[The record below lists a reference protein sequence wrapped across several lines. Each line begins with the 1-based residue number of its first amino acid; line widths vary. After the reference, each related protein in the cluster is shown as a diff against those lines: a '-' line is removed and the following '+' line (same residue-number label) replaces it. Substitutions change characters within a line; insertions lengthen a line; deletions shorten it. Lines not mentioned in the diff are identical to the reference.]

1 MLDTAFQSAPMIDPS
16 AAPTRAQLAELIA
29 ARLTADLPRLR
40 DAFIHSGP
48 IRHVIVDNLL
58 PSEVAESVYRA
69 FPAFDSMVR
78 HVSLRESKSI
88 AVQMNRYAP
97 LAEESIYAFQDAE
110 VVRLVGQITGLL
122 GLQPDPHLYAGG
134 LSAMKA
140 RDYLNPHID
149 NSHDKDRRLWRV
161 LNLLYYVTPGWSP
174 DRGGSLELWP
184 DGPGTAPRV
193 IPSLFNRLV
202 IMETHQTSW
211 HSVNPIS
218 GDGIRSCVSNYYFSP
233 EPARADDEFHITFFR
248 GRPENRLQDLA
259 LLADGYA
266 RSGLRKLFRKGVREN
281 PHVYKR

>member
-1 MLDTAFQSAPMIDPS
+1 MNDLSPS
-16 AAPTRAQLAELIA
+16 TDRFQLAKLIA
-29 ARLTADLPRLR
+29 ARLKADQHQLR
-40 DAFIHSGP
+40 EAFANSGP
-48 IRHVIVDNLL
+48 IRHFVVDNLL
-58 PSEVAESVYRA
+58 PTTLAESVYRA

-97 LAEESIYAFQDAE
+97 LAEESIYAFQDSE
-110 VVRLVGQITGLL
+110 VVRLVGEITALQ
-122 GLQPDPHLYAGG
+122 GLQPDPNLYAGG

-184 DGPGTAPRV
+184 EGPGTTPRV

-233 EPARADDEFHITFFR
+233 HPARAGDEFHITFFR